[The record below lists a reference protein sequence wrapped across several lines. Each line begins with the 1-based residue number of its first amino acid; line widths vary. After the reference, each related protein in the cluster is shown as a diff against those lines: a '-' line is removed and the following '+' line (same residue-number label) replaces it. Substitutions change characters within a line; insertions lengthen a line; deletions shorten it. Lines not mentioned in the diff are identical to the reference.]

1 MTVATHARES
11 NTRSINYRERPR
23 VRNGSA
29 VQNVCSN
36 VLFLILWFIC
46 VMFARI
52 ACLFGIYSYII
63 GVFWQRVALEVV

>member
-1 MTVATHARES
+1 M
-11 NTRSINYRERPR
+11 
-23 VRNGSA
+23 RNGSV
-29 VQNVCSN
+29 VQNVCSI

-63 GVFWQRVALEVV
+63 GVFWQRVALGVVKSGVGLFGLSEVPRDR